1 MAIADQFRGLPI
13 EDLIVSPLIGMAK
26 GQAKLNDVTWKYI
39 NEVAFEDAK
48 EKSADGVQRS
58 VSRNIDLELNR
69 YVANP
74 DTGKLELQQIHS
86 KIPMLPLVPIPALA
100 ITKADI
106 NFTMEVKQSSQSKSS
121 TNTKSSIDVSASGGF
136 WGQKYSVAVHG
147 EVATARENTRS
158 TDNSAKYEVN
168 VHAEQ
173 LPPTEGMMKLSDM
186 LNTLMDPVVVPNPA
200 QQGGGN
206 QGGGNQDGGNQGGGN

>member
-48 EKSADGVQRS
+48 QKSADGIQRS

-74 DTGKLELQQIHS
+74 DTGQLELQQIHS

-121 TNTKSSIDVSASGGF
+121 TNTKSSIDVSASGGC
-136 WGQKYSVAVHG
+136 WGQKYSVKVHG

-173 LPPTEGMMKLSDM
+173 LPPTEGMLKLSDM

-200 QQGGGN
+200 QQQPPN
-206 QGGGNQDGGNQGGGN
+206 QTPPSN

>member
-48 EKSADGVQRS
+48 QKSADGVQRS

-74 DTGKLELQQIHS
+74 DTGKLELQQD
-86 KIPMLPLVPIPALA
+86 PLMYLTYQI
-100 ITKADI
+100 I
-106 NFTMEVKQSSQSKSS
+106 S
-121 TNTKSSIDVSASGGF
+121 TF
-136 WGQKYSVAVHG
+136 LLL
-147 EVATARENTRS
+147 E
-158 TDNSAKYEVN
+158 
-168 VHAEQ
+168 
-173 LPPTEGMMKLSDM
+173 
-186 LNTLMDPVVVPNPA
+186 VVVLHVH
-200 QQGGGN
+200 
-206 QGGGNQDGGNQGGGN
+206 

>member
-48 EKSADGVQRS
+48 QKSADGIQRS

-86 KIPMLPLVPIPALA
+86 KTPMLPLVPIPALA

-136 WGQKYSVAVHG
+136 WGQKYSVKVHG

-173 LPPTEGMMKLSDM
+173 LPPTEGMLKLSDM

-200 QQGGGN
+200 QQQPPN
-206 QGGGNQDGGNQGGGN
+206 QTPPNN

>member
-39 NEVAFEDAK
+39 NEVAFEPK
-48 EKSADGVQRS
+48 EKDNPKSKS

-69 YVANP
+69 YIKNP
-74 DTGKLELQQIHS
+74 DSGKLELQQINS
-86 KIPMLPLVPIPALA
+86 KVPMLPLVPIPALA

-106 NFTMEVKQSSQSKSS
+106 NFTMEVKQSSQSKSNV
-121 TNTKSSIDVSASGGF
+121 NTKSSIDVSASGGF
-136 WGQKYSVAVHG
+136 WGQKYSVKVHG

-173 LPPTEGMMKLSDM
+173 LPPTEGMLKLSDM
-186 LNTLMDPVVVPNPA
+186 LNTLMDPVVVSAPEQPKNPPVKEG
-200 QQGGGN
+200 Q
-206 QGGGNQDGGNQGGGN
+206 

>member
-39 NEVAFEDAK
+39 NEVAFEPK
-48 EKSADGVQRS
+48 EKDNPKSKS

-69 YVANP
+69 YIKNP
-74 DTGKLELQQIHS
+74 DSGKLELQQINS
-86 KIPMLPLVPIPALA
+86 KVPMLPLVPIPALA

-106 NFTMEVKQSSQSKSS
+106 NFTMEVKQSSQSKSNV
-121 TNTKSSIDVSASGGF
+121 NTKSSIDVSASGGF
-136 WGQKYSVAVHG
+136 WGQKYSVKVHG

-173 LPPTEGMMKLSDM
+173 LPPTEGMLKLSDM
-186 LNTLMDPVVVPNPA
+186 LNTLMDPVVVSAPEQPKNPPVK
-200 QQGGGN
+200 
-206 QGGGNQDGGNQGGGN
+206 QDGE

>member
-48 EKSADGVQRS
+48 QKSADGIQRS

-74 DTGKLELQQIHS
+74 DTGQLELKQIHS

-136 WGQKYSVAVHG
+136 WGQKYSVKVHG

-173 LPPTEGMMKLSDM
+173 LPPTEGMLKLSDM

-200 QQGGGN
+200 QQQPPN
-206 QGGGNQDGGNQGGGN
+206 QTPPSN

>member
-48 EKSADGVQRS
+48 QKSADGIQRS

-121 TNTKSSIDVSASGGF
+121 TNTKTSIDVSASGGF
-136 WGQKYSVAVHG
+136 WGQKYSVKVHG
-147 EVATARENTRS
+147 EVATSRENTRS

-173 LPPTEGMMKLSDM
+173 LPPTEGMLKLSDM

-200 QQGGGN
+200 QQQPPN
-206 QGGGNQDGGNQGGGN
+206 QTPPNN

>member
-48 EKSADGVQRS
+48 QKSADGIQRS

-74 DTGKLELQQIHS
+74 DTGKLELQVIHS

-121 TNTKSSIDVSASGGF
+121 TNTKSSIDVKASGGF

-173 LPPTEGMMKLSDM
+173 LPPTEGMLKLSDM
-186 LNTLMDPVVVPNPA
+186 LNTLMDPVVVQNPA
-200 QQGGGN
+200 QQTPPPPPAE
-206 QGGGNQDGGNQGGGN
+206 

>member
-26 GQAKLNDVTWKYI
+26 VQAKLNDVTWKYI

-48 EKSADGVQRS
+48 QKSADGIQRS

-74 DTGKLELQQIHS
+74 DTGQLELQQIHS

-136 WGQKYSVAVHG
+136 WGQKYSVKVHG

-173 LPPTEGMMKLSDM
+173 LPPTEGMLKLSDM

-200 QQGGGN
+200 QQQPPN
-206 QGGGNQDGGNQGGGN
+206 QTPPSN